1 MTNRRYK
8 DVSRRAAAD
17 KVLHDK
23 TFNITKNLKYDG
35 NQREWLQW
43 LIDFWIKNL
52 QVVLLKV
59 ELCQTN
65 VV

>member
-1 MTNRRYK
+1 MTNRHYK
-8 DVSRRAAAD
+8 DVSRRTAAD

-35 NQREWLQW
+35 NQREWLQC

>member
-8 DVSRRAAAD
+8 DVSRRAAVD

>member
-1 MTNRRYK
+1 MSLLKRTRT
-8 DVSRRAAAD
+8 AAD